1 MQYRQFGNTG
11 VKVSL
16 LGFGAMRLPQKRI
29 DGKTVLDEEESI
41 RVIHRAFELGVNYI
55 DTAPYY
61 CNKESEIVV
70 GKALK
75 GWRDKVFVS
84 TKNPLED
91 NTGKTYREMLE
102 LSLKKM
108 DIDYIDFYHM
118 WGMDLETFENTVMT
132 KDGPMEAALKAKEEG
147 LIRHLSFST
156 HDTPENIMKIIDT
169 GYFETILCQYNLLN
183 RVNEKVIEYA
193 RQKGLGV
200 AIMGP
205 VAGGMLGAPSKV
217 IQDMLPGKVQS
228 SAELALRFVMSNS
241 NVSVALSGMNTVQM
255 VEENAKI
262 ASIETGLTEQ
272 ELSAIKASM
281 EEKKQLESLYCT
293 GCNYC
298 MPCPNGVN
306 IPLNFSIMNYHRIYG
321 LTDYAKG
328 EYSKIGT
335 VDSMEGKKAEECI
348 ECGICEEKCPQK
360 IEIRRQLRETAE
372 ALGR

>member
-1 MQYRQFGNTG
+1 MQYREFGNSG

-16 LGFGAMRLPQKRI
+16 LGFGAMRLPHKKVN
-29 DGKTVLDEEESI
+29 GKNVLDEEESI
-41 RVIHRAFELGVNYI
+41 KVIHRAFELGVNYI

-61 CNKESEIVV
+61 CNKQSEIVV

-118 WGMDLETFENTVMT
+118 WGMDFETYQNISKV
-132 KDGPMEAALKAKEEG
+132 KDGPLAAALKAKEEG

-156 HDTPENIMKIIDT
+156 HDKPENIKKIIDS

-183 RVNEKVIEYA
+183 RVNEPVIEYA
-193 RQKGLGV
+193 KEKGMGV

-217 IQDMLPGKVQS
+217 IQDLLPGKVQS

-241 NVSVALSGMNTVQM
+241 NVSVTLSGMNTVKM
-255 VEENAKI
+255 VEENAKV

-272 ELSAIKASM
+272 ELSAVKASM

-293 GCNYC
+293 GCEYC
-298 MPCPNGVN
+298 MPCPTGVN

-321 LTDYAKG
+321 LTDYAK
-328 EYSKIGT
+328 EQYSNIGIGYE
-335 VDSMEGKKAEECI
+335 MEGKKAEECI
-348 ECGICEEKCPQK
+348 ECGLCEEKCPQK
-360 IEIRRQLRETAE
+360 LEIRKQLKETAQ
-372 ALGR
+372 ALGK

>member
-1 MQYRQFGNTG
+1 
-11 VKVSL
+11 
-16 LGFGAMRLPQKRI
+16 
-29 DGKTVLDEEESI
+29 
-41 RVIHRAFELGVNYI
+41 
-55 DTAPYY
+55 
-61 CNKESEIVV
+61 
-70 GKALK
+70 
-75 GWRDKVFVS
+75 
-84 TKNPLED
+84 
-91 NTGKTYREMLE
+91 
-102 LSLKKM
+102 
-108 DIDYIDFYHM
+108 
-118 WGMDLETFENTVMT
+118 
-132 KDGPMEAALKAKEEG
+132 
-147 LIRHLSFST
+147 
-156 HDTPENIMKIIDT
+156 
-169 GYFETILCQYNLLN
+169 
-183 RVNEKVIEYA
+183 
-193 RQKGLGV
+193 
-200 AIMGP
+200 
-205 VAGGMLGAPSKV
+205 
-217 IQDMLPGKVQS
+217 
-228 SAELALRFVMSNS
+228 MSNS